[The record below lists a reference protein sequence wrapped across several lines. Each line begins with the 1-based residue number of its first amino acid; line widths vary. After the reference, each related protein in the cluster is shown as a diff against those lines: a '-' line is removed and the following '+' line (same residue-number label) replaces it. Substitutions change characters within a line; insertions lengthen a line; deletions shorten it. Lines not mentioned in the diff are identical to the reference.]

1 MFAKMS
7 TNPRKWPNTP
17 KQFVGNLPTNCLSA
31 FDHFMKFAIKGLRM
45 KMHMEGNRELC
56 VMKFFEQKKKIL

>member
-7 TNPRKWPNTP
+7 TNPRK
-17 KQFVGNLPTNCLSA
+17 FVGNLPTNCLSA
-31 FDHFMKFAIKGLRM
+31 FDHFMKLALKGLRM